1 MEYKNFKAKKEVISK
16 ISTIIYIF
24 GKYGSCETEY
34 VFSPDFQDVKLPKMR
49 MRLYEWTNL
58 NKVSIN

>member
-1 MEYKNFKAKKEVISK
+1 MEYKNFKAKKRVIPK

-34 VFSPDFQDVKLPKMR
+34 VFSPDFQDVKLPKGKN
-49 MRLYEWTNL
+49 EN
-58 NKVSIN
+58 